1 MNTPNHVVLFPDG
14 NRRWAKAKN
23 LSIEEGYLKGKDKF
37 NDFLRWC
44 KNREVKIVT
53 VFGFSSENW
62 KRPQDQIDFL
72 MNFFEKYLEGGIDE
86 FNKEGVRV
94 KIIGQRDKL
103 KKSLLEVIEKVEEE
117 TKNNSALHLNLAVS
131 YGGKWD
137 IINAVKKIVGE
148 GIDPEKITEEF
159 FENYLS
165 TAGLPPPDLVI
176 RAGGE
181 MRLSNFVLWQTAYS
195 ELYFSPKMWPDFT
208 ENDLEEAFKEYD
220 RRQRRYGK

>member
-103 KKSLLEVIEKVEEE
+103 KKSLL
-117 TKNNSALHLNLAVS
+117 
-131 YGGKWD
+131 
-137 IINAVKKIVGE
+137 
-148 GIDPEKITEEF
+148 
-159 FENYLS
+159 
-165 TAGLPPPDLVI
+165 
-176 RAGGE
+176 
-181 MRLSNFVLWQTAYS
+181 
-195 ELYFSPKMWPDFT
+195 
-208 ENDLEEAFKEYD
+208 
-220 RRQRRYGK
+220 